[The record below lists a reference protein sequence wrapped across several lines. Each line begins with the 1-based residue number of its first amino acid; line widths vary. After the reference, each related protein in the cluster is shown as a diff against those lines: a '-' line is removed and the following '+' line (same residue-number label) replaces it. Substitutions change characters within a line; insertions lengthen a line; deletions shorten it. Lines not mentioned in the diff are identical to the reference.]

1 SRAYAESERRNV
13 VVRTAQL
20 EGSNRL
26 ETLGLQ
32 EVGAFGRS
40 VRDQWGPQGDALES
54 PGGFADLSE
63 ADEPFGRCRPVWS
76 GGVSSRPGR
85 GARRHPRLP
94 DLSRAQS
101 MQCSARGR

>member
-1 SRAYAESERRNV
+1 MIERRHG

-76 GGVSSRPGR
+76 GWIGEEDPT
-85 GARRHPRLP
+85 
-94 DLSRAQS
+94 
-101 MQCSARGR
+101 CSCWTYRFPIVRDSKRSIG